1 MKLSSKA
8 RYGLKAM
15 CYMAQHYGDKV
26 ISLSV
31 MSSDLGLSDKYL
43 EQLLS
48 SLRKAGLVDANR
60 GANGGY
66 FLAKTPDNISVGDV
80 LRVLEDG
87 LVIIDCLSGRSDNK
101 CKCSTE
107 QGEGACSCS
116 SDGECGEKCSCST
129 YEVWNKLYIAI
140 NECLDGM
147 SLSDLIAKEV

>member
-15 CYMAQHYGDKV
+15 CYMAERYGDGV

-48 SLRKAGLVDANR
+48 SLRKAGLVYANR
-60 GANGGY
+60 GASGGY
-66 FLAKTPDNISVGDV
+66 FLAKDPDHISGGDV

-87 LVIIDCLSGRSDNK
+87 LVIIDCLSGECDNK
-101 CKCSTE
+101 CKCSTD
-107 QGEGACSCS
+107 S
-116 SDGECGEKCSCST
+116 SGECDDKCNCST

-147 SLSDLIAKEV
+147 SLSNLITNEV

>member
-15 CYMAQHYGDKV
+15 CYMAERYGAGV

-48 SLRKAGLVDANR
+48 SLHKAGLVYANR
-60 GANGGY
+60 GASGGY
-66 FLAKTPDNISVGDV
+66 FLAKDPDNISVGDV

-87 LVIIDCLSGRSDNK
+87 LVIIDCLSGECDNK
-101 CKCSTE
+101 CKCSTD
-107 QGEGACSCS
+107 S
-116 SDGECGEKCSCST
+116 SGECDDKCNCST

-147 SLSDLIAKEV
+147 SLSNLITNEV

>member
-15 CYMAQHYGDKV
+15 CYMAERYGDGV

-60 GANGGY
+60 GASGGY
-66 FLAKTPDNISVGDV
+66 FLAKDPDNISVGDI

-87 LVIIDCLSGRSDNK
+87 LVIIDCLSGECDNK
-101 CKCSTE
+101 CN
-107 QGEGACSCS
+107 
-116 SDGECGEKCSCST
+116 CST

-147 SLSDLIAKEV
+147 SLSNLITNEV

>member
-15 CYMAQHYGDKV
+15 CYMAERYGDGV

-48 SLRKAGLVDANR
+48 SLHKAGLVYANR
-60 GANGGY
+60 GASGGY
-66 FLAKTPDNISVGDV
+66 FLAKDPDNISVGDV

-87 LVIIDCLSGRSDNK
+87 LVIIDCLSGECDNK
-101 CKCSTE
+101 CKCSTD
-107 QGEGACSCS
+107 S
-116 SDGECGEKCSCST
+116 SGECDDKCNCST

-147 SLSDLIAKEV
+147 SLSNLITNEV

>member
-1 MKLSSKA
+1 MKLSSKD

-15 CYMAQHYGDKV
+15 CYMAERYGDGV

-48 SLRKAGLVDANR
+48 SLRKAGLVYANR
-60 GANGGY
+60 GASGGY
-66 FLAKTPDNISVGDV
+66 FLAKDPDNISVGDV

-87 LVIIDCLSGRSDNK
+87 LVIIDCLSGECDNK
-101 CKCSTE
+101 CKCSTD
-107 QGEGACSCS
+107 S
-116 SDGECGEKCSCST
+116 SGECDDKCNCST

-147 SLSDLIAKEV
+147 SLSNLITNEV

>member
-15 CYMAQHYGDKV
+15 CYMADHHGEGV
-26 ISLSV
+26 ISLSL
-31 MSSDLGLSDKYL
+31 MSSSIGVSDKYL

-60 GANGGY
+60 GASGGY
-66 FLAKTPDNISVGDV
+66 FLAKDPDNISVGDI

-87 LVIIDCLSGRSDNK
+87 LVIIDCLSGECDNK
-101 CKCSTE
+101 CKCSTD
-107 QGEGACSCS
+107 S
-116 SDGECGEKCSCST
+116 SGECDDKCNCST

-147 SLSDLIAKEV
+147 SLSNLITNEV